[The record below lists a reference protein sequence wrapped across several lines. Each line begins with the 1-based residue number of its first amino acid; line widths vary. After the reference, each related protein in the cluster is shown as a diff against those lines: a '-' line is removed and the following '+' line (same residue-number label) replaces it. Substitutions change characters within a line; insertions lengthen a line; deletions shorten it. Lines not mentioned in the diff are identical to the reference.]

1 MSKILISFGFL
12 IIFHTAYLVSKSIIL
27 NNNYFF
33 ILDKNLFYNESNI
46 IDFNKFP
53 LEILLE
59 MIISFL
65 FITLG
70 SLNEYANFEEIYI
83 DKQKSDKVVKH
94 FDSKLFNYMC
104 SKGGMLNHYLK

>member
-1 MSKILISFGFL
+1 
-12 IIFHTAYLVSKSIIL
+12 
-27 NNNYFF
+27 
-33 ILDKNLFYNESNI
+33 
-46 IDFNKFP
+46 
-53 LEILLE
+53 